1 MYALVDCNNFYASCE
16 RLFRPE
22 LVGKPIVVLS
32 NNDGCI
38 ISRSDEAKDLDI
50 AMGAPEFKVREEL
63 RAKGITV
70 FSSNYPL
77 YGDLSA
83 RVMDILRQFTAHVE
97 VYSIDEAF
105 LNFDDVLVP
114 NDDFHAY
121 GLEMKNRIRKWVS
134 IPVCVG
140 IAPTK
145 ALSKVANKIARKFPQ
160 KTQGV
165 YVIDSDEKRIKAL
178 KWTKIEAVWGIGYR
192 MKKKLHERQILTAY
206 DFIQPQH
213 ETWIK
218 SQMGVTGLRLKKE
231 LEGESVLLLED
242 DSADKKCIATTR
254 SFPKRITDFDALRE
268 RVSTFASVCAEKLR
282 AQHSCCYTVM
292 VYLGVMETAEKHSR
306 SHFQDMITLPF
317 ATQSTLTIAETAI
330 KILGQLYEKHQ
341 GLRFYKAGVMVAQ
354 LIPEDQKQFHLF
366 EEENPKHVAL
376 MKAMDDINKKS
387 GERKIRLGAQDIR
400 TWNMKQDKLSPRY
413 TTNFSEILT
422 VKCH

>member
-22 LVGKPIVVLS
+22 LVGKPIAVLS

-38 ISRSDEAKDLDI
+38 ISRSDEARALGIDM
-50 AMGAPEFKVREEL
+50 AAPEFKVRDEL
-63 RAKGITV
+63 REKGVTV
-70 FSSNYPL
+70 FSSNYAL
-77 YGDLSA
+77 YGDLSE

-114 NDDFHAY
+114 NNDHHAY

-145 ALSKVANKIARKFPQ
+145 ALSKVANKIARKFPE
-160 KTQGV
+160 KTNGV

-178 KWTKIEAVWGIGYR
+178 KWTKIEAVWGIGHR
-192 MKKKLHERQILTAY
+192 MKKKLHDKQILTAY
-206 DFIQPQH
+206 DFVQPQH
-213 ETWIK
+213 EAWIK
-218 SQMGVTGLRLKKE
+218 SQMGVVGLRLKKE
-231 LEGESVLLLED
+231 LEGESVLLLEN

-254 SFPKRITDFDALRE
+254 SFPKRVTDFDALRE

-282 AQHSCCYTVM
+282 AQYSCCHTVM

-306 SHFQDMITLPF
+306 SHFQEMITLPF
-317 ATQSTLTIAETAI
+317 ATNSTLTIAEAAI
-330 KILGQLYEKHQ
+330 QVLEQLYIKHK
-341 GLRFYKAGVMVAQ
+341 GLRFYKAGVIVTQ
-354 LIPEDQKQFHLF
+354 LIPENQKQFHLF
-366 EEENPKHVAL
+366 EDENPKHLAL
-376 MKAMDDINKKS
+376 MKAMDHINKKT
-387 GERKIRLGAQDIR
+387 GTRKIRLGSQDEK
-400 TWNMKQDKLSPRY
+400 TWNMKQNLLSPRY
-413 TTNFSEILT
+413 TTNYSEILT
-422 VKCH
+422 VRCQ